1 MRRGGERQRLLAPLD
16 RTSPS
21 RQTART
27 AQAGETSALASALM
41 LYLLI
46 GENKPKAQVSRN

>member
-46 GENKPKAQVSRN
+46 GENKPKAQVS